1 MSPKRLPRNSRR
13 MNKAVFLDR
22 DGVIVREVDKL
33 HRLDQ
38 LRILP
43 GAAKAIR
50 EINRLGYLAIVITN
64 QAVVA
69 RGWITEA
76 GVDEIHAVMI
86 KRLSRQDAKI
96 DAVYYC
102 PHHPNA
108 DLKKYRL
115 VCRCRKPNPGMILTA
130 LKKFNIDRRRSFM
143 VGDKT
148 GDILAGR
155 RAGLKTILVATGYG
169 GKDDQ
174 HEARPDFAAKDLKQ
188 AVAVIKK
195 SAGGKKR

>member
-1 MSPKRLPRNSRR
+1 MSPKRLPKSSQRT
-13 MNKAVFLDR
+13 NKAVFLDR
-22 DGVIVREVDKL
+22 DGVIVREVDRL

-43 GAAKAIR
+43 GAANAIR
-50 EINRLGYLAIVITN
+50 ELNRLGYLAIVITN

-76 GVDEIHAVMI
+76 EVDEIHAVMI
-86 KRLSRQDAKI
+86 KRLGRRGAKI

-108 DLKKYRL
+108 NLKKYRL
-115 VCRCRKPNPGMILTA
+115 VCRCRKPNPGMILDA
-130 LKKFNIDRRRSFM
+130 LKKFKINPKGSFM

-148 GDILAGR
+148 SDILAGK
-155 RAGLKTILVATGYG
+155 RAGLKTIMVSTGYG
-169 GKDDQ
+169 GKDGLLK
-174 HEARPDFAAKDLKQ
+174 AKPDFVVRDLGY
-188 AVAVIKK
+188 VV
-195 SAGGKKR
+195 RLLRV